1 MERVKYQAAGSGNE
15 LLQPF
20 LDSQVR
26 YPKLL
31 TRFII
36 SI

>member
-1 MERVKYQAAGSGNE
+1 VGSYEREFCRAAGSAQS

-26 YPKLL
+26 VLMCNAL
-31 TRFII
+31 V
-36 SI
+36 